1 MSLLIGRRS
10 AIDIVHDVLN
20 VCDESDVNKTA
31 IMYRCNLSY
40 YQLKQY
46 IALLSDREMIV
57 RNDGGRFTITSKG
70 QRTLQKASEVRQSVL
85 NLSRDLDLAVA
96 VG

>member
-1 MSLLIGRRS
+1 MLSRRRS

-20 VCDESDVNKTA
+20 VCGEGDVNKTA

-46 IALLSDREMIV
+46 IALLSEREMIV
-57 RNDGGRFTITSKG
+57 KTEGGRFTITSSG
-70 QRTLQKASEVRQSVL
+70 QRILHKASKVRQSIL
-85 NLSRDLDLAVA
+85 NLSQDLDLAA
-96 VG
+96 ASG